1 MVSKRILVGLAAA
14 LLVPVA
20 GCSTGP
26 SEQEVAA
33 EGFLKAYAAG
43 NAQAAAGRTDSPKQA
58 TQLIESVR
66 GDLRPTVTHASLGEV
81 TDTDSGARATYNMSW
96 DFGEGKVWRYQG
108 SFQMVE
114 DDQGWKVRWAPSV
127 IHPKL
132 KKDQSLAYSEV
143 LPDAAPV
150 TGSGGNQL
158 MSPEKLTT
166 VTLSPQSAGDV
177 AGVAGQ
183 LAAALGQIE
192 PSITQQSIMADAE
205 KGQPFPI
212 VTLRQSDFDQV
223 RSQISDL
230 PGVTFPSRADLVSV
244 ERGYASQV
252 LAGVGEQ
259 VDKKV
264 SANAGWKVAVEDSS
278 GQEVTELSKVDAK
291 PVQPT
296 EVTISDSVQR
306 AAEKAVD
313 PFPQAAMVVAIKPS
327 TGELLA
333 VAQNDPAD
341 KQGPVALTGQYPPG
355 STFKVVTASAA
366 LEKGNVKINTPVEC
380 PGKKQFAG
388 DYVLPNDKEFDLG
401 RVPLITAFA
410 HSCNTTFAQLAVDMP
425 ADALP
430 EAAKKLG
437 VGVDFQM
444 PGATT
449 ITGKVGTGDST
460 NRRAQNGIGQGTV
473 TASPFGMALAAASV
487 ANGGMPTPNLIKGER
502 TEADSTPQPPSRAAL
517 DQLRTMMREVV
528 KSGTATNIGGS
539 GEVYGKTGTAQF
551 GDGTHSHGWF
561 VGYRGDLAFA
571 TLITDAGKSVPA
583 VDLSKRFLD
592 GL

>member
-1 MVSKRILVGLAAA
+1 MVSKRILVGLTAV

-33 EGFLKAYAAG
+33 NGFLKAYAAG
-43 NAQAAAGRTDSPKQA
+43 NAQAASGQTDSPKQA
-58 TQLIESVR
+58 KQLIEKVR
-66 GDLRPTVTHASLGEV
+66 GGLRPVVTHATLGKV
-81 TDTDSGARATYNMSW
+81 TDTDNGARATYNMSW

-108 SFQMVE
+108 EFNLAE
-114 DDQGWKVRWAPSV
+114 GENGWKVQWAPSV
-127 IHPKL
+127 VHPKL
-132 KKDQSLAYSEV
+132 KKDQSLSYSEV

-150 TGSGGNQL
+150 TGSAGNEL
-158 MSPEKLTT
+158 MAPEKLTT
-166 VTLSPQSAGDV
+166 VTLSPQGAGDL

-183 LAAALGQIE
+183 LAGALGSIE
-192 PSITQQSIMADAE
+192 PSITQQSIMDDAGE
-205 KGQPFPI
+205 GKPFPI
-212 VTLRQSDFDQV
+212 VTLRQSDFDRV
-223 RSQISDL
+223 RSEISDL
-230 PGVTFPSRADLVSV
+230 PGVTFPSRTDLVSV
-244 ERGYASQV
+244 ERGYADQV
-252 LAGVGEQ
+252 LAGVGKV

-264 SANAGWKVAVEDSS
+264 SASAGWKVAISDAS
-278 GQEVTELSKVDAK
+278 GNETAELHKVPGK
-291 PVQPT
+291 PVEPT
-296 EVTISDSVQR
+296 QVTLSDDVQR
-306 AAEKAVD
+306 AAEAAVD
-313 PFPQAAMVVAIKPS
+313 PVPQAAMIVAIKPS
-327 TGELLA
+327 TGELVA
-333 VAQNDPAD
+333 TAQNDPAD
-341 KQGPVALTGQYPPG
+341 AKGPLALTGQYPPG
-355 STFKVVTASAA
+355 STFKMVTGAAA
-366 LEKGNVKINTPVEC
+366 LEKGNVKIDTPVEC

-410 HSCNTTFAQLAVDMP
+410 KSCNTTFAQLAVDMP

-437 VGVDFQM
+437 IGVDFKM

-487 ANGGMPTPNLIKGER
+487 ANGKMPMPTLINGER
-502 TEADSTPQPPSRAAL
+502 TEADSTPQPPSQATL

-561 VGYRGDLAFA
+561 VGYRDDLAFA
-571 TLITDAGKSVPA
+571 TLITDAGKSTPA
-583 VDLSKRFLD
+583 VDLTKRFLD
-592 GL
+592 GM

>member
-33 EGFLKAYAAG
+33 RGFLKAYAAG
-43 NAQAAAGRTDSPKQA
+43 NAQAASGQTDSPNQA
-58 TQLIESVR
+58 KQLIESVR
-66 GDLRPTVTHASLGEV
+66 GDLRPIVTHASLGEV
-81 TDTDSGARATYNMSW
+81 TDTDNGARATYNMSW
-96 DFGEGKVWRYQG
+96 DFGEGKVWRHQG
-108 SFQMVE
+108 SFQLVE
-114 DDQGWKVRWAPSV
+114 GDQGWKVRWAPSV

-132 KKDQSLAYSEV
+132 KKDQTLAYSEV

-177 AGVAGQ
+177 AGVADQ

-192 PSITQQSIMADAE
+192 PSITQQSIMEDAG

-223 RSQISDL
+223 RSEISDL
-230 PGVTFPSRADLVSV
+230 PGVTFPSRTDLISV

-252 LAGVGEQ
+252 LAGVGEE
-259 VDKKV
+259 VDKKI
-264 SANAGWKVAVEDSS
+264 SANAGWKVAIEDAS
-278 GQEVTELSKVDAK
+278 GKETAELSKVDAK
-291 PVQPT
+291 PVEPT
-296 EVTISDSVQR
+296 QITISDQVQR
-306 AAEKAVD
+306 AAEAAVD
-313 PFPQAAMVVAIKPS
+313 PVPQAAMIVAIKPS

-341 KQGPVALTGQYPPG
+341 QQGSLALTGQYPPG
-355 STFKVVTASAA
+355 STFKIMTATAA
-366 LEKGNVKINTPVEC
+366 LEKGNVKVNSPVEC

-410 HSCNTTFAQLAVDMP
+410 QSCNTTLAQLAVDLP

-430 EAAKKLG
+430 EAAKEYG
-437 VGVDFQM
+437 VGVDFKM

-473 TASPFGMALAAASV
+473 QASPFGMALATASV
-487 ANGGMPTPNLIKGER
+487 ANGKMPMPTLIKGTR
-502 TEADSTPQPPSRAAL
+502 TEADSTPQPPSQATL

-528 KSGTATNIGGS
+528 NSGTATNIRGS

-551 GDGTHSHGWF
+551 GDGTRAHGWF
-561 VGYRGDLAFA
+561 VGYRDDVAFA

-583 VDLSKRFLD
+583 VDLTKRFLD
-592 GL
+592 GM